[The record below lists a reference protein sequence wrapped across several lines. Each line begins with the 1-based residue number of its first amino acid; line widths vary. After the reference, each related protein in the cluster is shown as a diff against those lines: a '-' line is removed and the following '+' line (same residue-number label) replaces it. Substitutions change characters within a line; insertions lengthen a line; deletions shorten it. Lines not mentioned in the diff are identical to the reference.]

1 MGTDT
6 LLLNKEGGIM
16 ELKRFLEKL
25 SSDTP
30 TPGGG
35 SASALAGTLSASLV
49 AMVAGLSSRKG
60 KTKKEGMEEI
70 RGKALSIQ
78 KRLFQAIDEDS
89 KSFDAVIKAFRLPR
103 NPEKE
108 RLHRVR
114 EIQKAYQNATLT
126 PQLVC
131 QQSLQ
136 LLEYSKTLI
145 LKGNPNA
152 ISDAGVAAFLAD
164 AALAGGLLNIGINLV
179 AVTEKTFAKKMNFL
193 MQRWARKR
201 NQLMRAILMKL
212 IGAPQV

>member
-1 MGTDT
+1 
-6 LLLNKEGGIM
+6 M
-16 ELKRFLEKL
+16 ELKQFLENVAAN
-25 SSDTP
+25 TP

-35 SASALAGTLSASLV
+35 SVSALSGALSASLV
-49 AMVAGLSSRKG
+49 AMVAGLSSKKG
-60 KTKKEGMEEI
+60 KAKQKGMEEI
-70 RGKALSIQ
+70 RKKALTIQ
-78 KRLFQAIDEDS
+78 KRLFQAMDEDS

-103 NPEKE
+103 NSEKE

-126 PQLVC
+126 PQRVC

-179 AVTEKTFAKKMNFL
+179 PGAERKFLRKMNLL
-193 MQRWARKR
+193 MRQYGKKR
-201 NQLMRAILMKL
+201 NQLMGKIIKVLKK
-212 IGAPQV
+212 